1 MMMEAEIGGMRPQPR
16 NTWGPQKPW
25 WEPTAWRGW
34 GGEGTSTCASI
45 CGILVSAICCRGEPK
60 KQGVCWALEF
70 GAGSSPPR
78 SAPTVRR
85 PTAGSP
91 AEPP

>member
-1 MMMEAEIGGMRPQPR
+1 MMIEAETGGMWPQPR
-16 NTWGPQKPW
+16 NTWGPQKPC
-25 WEPTAWRGW
+25 WEPTASQGV
-34 GGEGTSTCASI
+34 GGGRDTSTCASI

-78 SAPTVRR
+78 SAPAVR
-85 PTAGSP
+85 
-91 AEPP
+91 